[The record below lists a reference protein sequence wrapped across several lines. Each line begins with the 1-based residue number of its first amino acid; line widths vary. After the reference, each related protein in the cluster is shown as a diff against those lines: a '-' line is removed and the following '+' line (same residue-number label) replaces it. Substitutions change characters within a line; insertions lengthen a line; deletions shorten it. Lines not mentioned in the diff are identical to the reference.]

1 MGIVDPH
8 RSCGEGYTSISV
20 ALFGSI
26 GHFIRFKVGNLH
38 DGNLFTHTHKSDLS
52 LEEPCSLA
60 PKGSGMVAD
69 GRRRTSETDGRTI
82 ATRGVD
88 IIKQA
93 KDNQDTRPLFTPGSI
108 KPCAFY
114 QNATR
119 LDLCHAIPPKKPPW
133 PLYYFHLLRTFII
146 QHTMALIFYEKGR
159 LSNVKFLRDV
169 PKMSKQAKRRS
180 SLLC

>member
-8 RSCGEGYTSISV
+8 RSCGEEYTSISV

-26 GHFIRFKVGNLH
+26 GHFIRFKIGNLH

-60 PKGSGMVAD
+60 PKGSGMVSD
-69 GRRRTSETDGRTI
+69 GRRRTSETHSRTI

-108 KPCAFY
+108 KPCTFY
-114 QNATR
+114 QTRHVLTCATQY
-119 LDLCHAIPPKKPPW
+119 PPRGLLGHSTIFTYCEPSSYNTPWLSFSTKKGGY
-133 PLYYFHLLRTFII
+133 LT
-146 QHTMALIFYEKGR
+146 
-159 LSNVKFLRDV
+159 
-169 PKMSKQAKRRS
+169 S
-180 SLLC
+180 SF